1 MLYGVC
7 IFKMVIIDY
16 VKVFCI
22 FLFKNGYNINYRVF
36 FFKLKWFL
44 IMVMFMVCIILL
56 LGYKFYK

>member
-16 VKVFCI
+16 VKIFCM

-36 FFKLKWFL
+36 FFL
-44 IMVMFMVCIILL
+44 IKMIFDYGDVYGVYNIII
-56 LGYKFYK
+56 GI